1 MRAKSIFRAIALIA
15 FVSSLQLSVSSQ
27 TFLWEAFDGGQMPP
41 AGWTIDGLT
50 NQWSIGNSNNA
61 GGTAPEAKF
70 TYVNSTSVTRL
81 ITPPMDL
88 TGLTSVRMS
97 FKHFYDDYTGA
108 GPLAGVATRSGGG
121 AWHSVWEINPTG
133 NVGPEQIDLTINN
146 ADVGQPDF
154 QVCFYLNG
162 NMYNVDYWYI
172 DNVLIFNPLNLDASL
187 IGLNGT
193 PSHFGA
199 PAPVKGS
206 VMNMGLTP
214 LNSLEIMWKLDD
226 GTVHSSI
233 FTGLSVNLQQTY
245 NFTCTDL
252 MDAPIGE
259 HLLEVWI
266 HQVNNQTD
274 DSQENDTLQKSVS
287 RVSHTVDKRPL
298 FEEFT
303 SSTCGPC
310 ATFNVGFVPWCEQ
323 HEDDITLVKYQMNW
337 PGSGDPYY
345 TAEGGVRKDYYG
357 VSFVPDLFCDG
368 ENIATNMSAVQ
379 QSYDAASAK
388 PGLMAMVASHT
399 LNGKMITV
407 NGAVLPFANFQNC
420 RLHIV
425 VMEKV
430 THNNAR
436 TNGETSFHHVM
447 MKMIPN
453 GSGSTVNFTDRQV
466 HTFNHTVDLT
476 ATNVEEWDD
485 LIVGIFVQNFSTREV
500 YQSVYSVE
508 NGSFN
513 TEAHLSDL
521 MVDGTTIAGFAQDV
535 FEYDIVLPVGTTLV
549 PVVTGLPVD
558 PKAIVIVEPAYV
570 LPGTTTI
577 DVFAEDLT
585 THNLYTVNFF
595 MSGIGIGE
603 KPGQAVTAYPNPA
616 RETLTILGAAN
627 ARVSL
632 INAGGQTIRTIE
644 EFKATTFS
652 LKGIQAGV
660 YSLRIELS
668 GGGVVQKKIVVL

>member
-1 MRAKSIFRAIALIA
+1 MRAKSIMQGIALVFFLCCLKPAA
-15 FVSSLQLSVSSQ
+15 FSQ
-27 TFLWEAFDGGQMPP
+27 TFLWEAFDAGQMPP

-50 NQWSIGNSNNA
+50 SQWSVGNSNNA
-61 GGTAPEAKF
+61 GGSAPEAKF
-70 TYVNSTSVTRL
+70 TYVQGTSVTRL
-81 ITPPMDL
+81 ITPQMDL
-88 TGLTSVRMS
+88 TGLTSVKIS

-108 GPLAGVATRSGGG
+108 GPKAGVATRSGNG
-121 AWHSVWEINPTG
+121 AWNTVWEINPTG

-154 QVCFYLNG
+154 QICFYLNG
-162 NMYNVDYWYI
+162 NMYNIDYWYI
-172 DNVLIFNPLNLDASL
+172 DNILVFNPLNLDAAL
-187 IGLNGT
+187 VGLNGT
-193 PSHFGA
+193 PTHFGG
-199 PAPVKGS
+199 PSPVKGTI
-206 VMNMGLTP
+206 MNMGLTP
-214 LNSLEIMWKLDD
+214 VTSLEIMWKLDD
-226 GTVHSSI
+226 GPVHSST
-233 FTGLSVNLQQTY
+233 FTGLSINMQQTY
-245 NFTCTDL
+245 SFTCTDL
-252 MDAPIGE
+252 MDAQIGQ
-259 HLLEVWI
+259 HLLDVWI
-266 HQVNNQTD
+266 HQVNNLTD
-274 DSQENDTLQKSVS
+274 DSQDNDTLQKVVY
-287 RVSHTVDKRPL
+287 RVSHVVSKQPL

-310 ATFNVGFVPWCEQ
+310 ATFNVGFVPWCQQ

-357 VSFVPDLFCDG
+357 VGFVPDLFCDG
-368 ENIATNMSAVQ
+368 ENIATSMTAVQ
-379 QSYDAASAK
+379 QSYDMAVAK

-399 LNGKMITV
+399 LSGKIITV
-407 NGAVLPFANFQNC
+407 NGAVLPFADFPNC

-425 VMEKV
+425 VMETV
-430 THNNAR
+430 THNNVS

-476 ATNVEEWDD
+476 GTNVEEWDD

-500 YQSVYSVE
+500 YQSVYSIE

-513 TEAHLSDL
+513 AEAHLSDL
-521 MVDGTTIAGFAQDV
+521 MVDGTTIAGFMQDV
-535 FEYDIVLPVGTTLV
+535 FEYDVVLPVGTTLI

-570 LPGTTTI
+570 LPGTSTI
-577 DVFAEDLT
+577 DVFAENLS
-585 THNLYTVNFF
+585 THNLYSVNFF
-595 MSGIGIGE
+595 MSGIGIDG

-616 RETLTILGAAN
+616 REAITILGAPN

-632 INAGGQTIRTIE
+632 INAGGQTVRTIE
-644 EFKATTFS
+644 GFKATTFS

-660 YSLRIELS
+660 YSLRIELA
-668 GGGVVQKKIVVL
+668 GGAIVQKKIVVL

>member
-1 MRAKSIFRAIALIA
+1 
-15 FVSSLQLSVSSQ
+15 
-27 TFLWEAFDGGQMPP
+27 
-41 AGWTIDGLT
+41 
-50 NQWSIGNSNNA
+50 
-61 GGTAPEAKF
+61 
-70 TYVNSTSVTRL
+70 
-81 ITPPMDL
+81 
-88 TGLTSVRMS
+88 
-97 FKHFYDDYTGA
+97 
-108 GPLAGVATRSGGG
+108 
-121 AWHSVWEINPTG
+121 
-133 NVGPEQIDLTINN
+133 
-146 ADVGQPDF
+146 
-154 QVCFYLNG
+154 
-162 NMYNVDYWYI
+162 
-172 DNVLIFNPLNLDASL
+172 
-187 IGLNGT
+187 
-193 PSHFGA
+193 
-199 PAPVKGS
+199 
-206 VMNMGLTP
+206 
-214 LNSLEIMWKLDD
+214 
-226 GTVHSSI
+226 
-233 FTGLSVNLQQTY
+233 
-245 NFTCTDL
+245 
-252 MDAPIGE
+252 
-259 HLLEVWI
+259 
-266 HQVNNQTD
+266 
-274 DSQENDTLQKSVS
+274 
-287 RVSHTVDKRPL
+287 
-298 FEEFT
+298 
-303 SSTCGPC
+303 
-310 ATFNVGFVPWCEQ
+310 
-323 HEDDITLVKYQMNW
+323 
-337 PGSGDPYY
+337 
-345 TAEGGVRKDYYG
+345 
-357 VSFVPDLFCDG
+357 
-368 ENIATNMSAVQ
+368 
-379 QSYDAASAK
+379 
-388 PGLMAMVASHT
+388 MVASHT

-453 GSGSTVNFTDRQV
+453 GSGSTVNFSDRQV